1 MPAKWFTESRLKT
14 GTLDSAIL
22 ANSEFTV
29 SFQWCWFKQKIHIV
43 VFYSL
48 WGLKIKYFS
57 LLKKLLLDTEF
68 VDLKPEAE
76 PEVSE
81 THFSFL
87 M

>member
-1 MPAKWFTESRLKT
+1 MVHRKQTKNRCFGLHDFSKFL
-14 GTLDSAIL
+14 IH
-22 ANSEFTV
+22 V
-29 SFQWCWFKQKIHIV
+29 SFQWCWFKQEKIGIV
-43 VFYSL
+43 VFCSL

-57 LLKKLLLDTEF
+57 LLKKLLLGTAF